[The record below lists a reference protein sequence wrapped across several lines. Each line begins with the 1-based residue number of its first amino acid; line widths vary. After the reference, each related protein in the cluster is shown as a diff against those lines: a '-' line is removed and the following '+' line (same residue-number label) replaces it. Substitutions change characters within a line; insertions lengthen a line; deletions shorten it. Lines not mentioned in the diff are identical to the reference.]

1 MRLNKLLFLAGV
13 SVAPFF
19 VYPAQAQNSAALT
32 GQVSSAEESAME
44 GVVVSAKK
52 EGSNITISVLTDDKG
67 KYSFPADRLSP
78 GQYKISIR
86 AVGYVLDGAK
96 PVDVA
101 AGAPA
106 TADLKLAKTKNL
118 TAQLSSAEWL
128 ISAPGED
135 KQKMFMNGCVGCHTL
150 ERIFKTS
157 YDPEQL
163 REVFKRMALYSPG
176 STPQR
181 PQLLQTGGLRGERT
195 RVREDVAVVASEWLA
210 SVNLSQSENR
220 TWPLKTLPRPKGV
233 ATKVIYTEY
242 DIPRKDAQPHDV
254 VLDPEGHAW
263 YSDFGSQFVGELD
276 PKTGKVTE
284 YPIPVVRPDAPK
296 GSLNIALDKK
306 GDVWLSMMYQASIVK
321 VDRKTKELSQY
332 PFPKE
337 WTTVSTQASMISPQN
352 SHVDGKVWT
361 NNQETHSVYRFD
373 TATGT
378 FENKGVATDKDGKHI
393 SGYGMPTDS
402 QNNVWLLEFGSDK
415 IGRVDAKT
423 NVATIWQT
431 PTPGSR
437 PRRGRFDEQDRLIF
451 AEYAGNKVGMFDPK
465 TEKFTE
471 WKIPTPWSAP
481 YDAQKDKAGFAWTGS
496 MLNDHVSRINTETG
510 EVVDYLLP
518 RTTNIRRVYTDNTTN
533 PPSLWVGSNHG
544 ASIVK
549 VEVLN

>member
-19 VYPAQAQNSAALT
+19 VYPALAQNSVALT

-321 VDRKTKELSQY
+321 VDRKSKELSQY

-431 PTPGSR
+431 PTPASR

>member
-1 MRLNKLLFLAGV
+1 MRLNKLLLLVG
-13 SVAPFF
+13 VAPFF
-19 VYPAQAQNSAALT
+19 FSPALAQNTAALT
-32 GQVSSAEESAME
+32 GQVSSAEDGALE
-44 GVVVSAKK
+44 GVVVNAKK
-52 EGSNITISVLTDDKG
+52 EGSNITISVVTDDKG
-67 KYSFPADRLSP
+67 KYSFPADRLGP
-78 GQYKISIR
+78 GQYKMSIR
-86 AVGYVLDGAK
+86 ATGYVLNGAK
-96 PVDVA
+96 PVEVA
-101 AGAPA
+101 AGTPA
-106 TADLKLAKTKNL
+106 TADLALAKTKNL
-118 TAQLSSAEWL
+118 SSQLSNAEWL
-128 ISAPGED
+128 ISAPGDD
-135 KQKMFMNGCVGCHTL
+135 KQKNFLTGCVGCHSL
-150 ERIFKTS
+150 ERVFKTS

-163 REVFKRMALYSPG
+163 REVFRRMGLYSPG
-176 STPQR
+176 STPLR
-181 PQLLQTGGLRGERT
+181 PQLLQLGGLRGERT
-195 RVREDVAVVASEWLA
+195 RVRDDVAIPASEWLA

-220 TWPLKTLPRPKGV
+220 TWPLKTLPRPKGK

-284 YPIPVVRPDAPK
+284 YPIPVARPDSPK

-321 VDRKTKELSQY
+321 VDRKTKEITQY

-361 NNQETHSVYRFD
+361 NNQETHSVYRLD

-378 FENKGVATDKDGKHI
+378 FENRGVATDANGKHI

-402 QNNVWLLEFGSDK
+402 QNNVWLLEYGNNRIAK
-415 IGRVDAKT
+415 VDNKT
-423 NVATIWQT
+423 NVAKIWET
-431 PTPGSR
+431 PTVFSR
-437 PRRGRFDEQDRLIF
+437 PRRGRFDEQDRLVF
-451 AEYAGNKVGMFDPK
+451 AEYNGNAVGMFDPK

-481 YDAQKDKAGFAWTGS
+481 YDAQSDKAGFAWTGS
-496 MLNDHVSRINTETG
+496 MVNDYISRINMETG

-518 RTTNIRRVYTDNTTN
+518 RSTNIRRVFTDNTTN

-549 VEVLN
+549 IEVRE

>member
-1 MRLNKLLFLAGV
+1 MRLNKLPLLLGV
-13 SVAPFF
+13 SAASFLF
-19 VYPAQAQNSAALT
+19 HPALAQNTAALT

-52 EGSNITISVLTDDKG
+52 EDSNITISVVTDDKG
-67 KYSFPADRLSP
+67 KYAFPADRLTP

-86 AVGYVLDGAK
+86 AIGYVLDGAK
-96 PVDVA
+96 PVEVA

-135 KQKMFMNGCVGCHTL
+135 KQKNFLNGCVGCHTL
-150 ERIFKTS
+150 ERVFKTS

-176 STPQR
+176 STPQH

-195 RVREDVAVVASEWLA
+195 RVREDVAIAASEWLA

-321 VDRKTKELSQY
+321 VDRKTKELTQY
-332 PFPKE
+332 PFPKD

-361 NNQETHSVYRFD
+361 NNQETHSVYRLD

-378 FENKGVATDKDGKHI
+378 FENKGVATDPAGKHI

-431 PTPGSR
+431 PTPNSR
-437 PRRGRFDEQDRLIF
+437 PRRGRLDEQDRLIF
-451 AEYAGNKVGMFDPK
+451 AEYNVNQVGMFDPK

-496 MLNDHVSRINTETG
+496 MLNDHVSRININTG

-518 RTTNIRRVYTDNTTN
+518 RTTNIRRVYTDDSTN